1 MREYIYIYI
10 YICIVRGGRSKNTN
24 KVIKDSIEKANL
36 GKHQQNVLGKIL
48 AILCKGRKTTM
59 DEDSKDTNLL
69 SASREPKPKE
79 VGCKPRVKRVTWH

>member
-10 YICIVRGGRSKNTN
+10 YIVRGGRSKN
-24 KVIKDSIEKANL
+24 SIEEANL

-79 VGCKPRVKRVTWH
+79 VGCKPRVKRVTWR

>member
-1 MREYIYIYI
+1 MREYIYIY
-10 YICIVRGGRSKNTN
+10 IVRGGRSKNTN
-24 KVIKDSIEKANL
+24 KVIKDSIEEANL

-48 AILCKGRKTTM
+48 EILCKGRKTTM

-79 VGCKPRVKRVTWH
+79 VGCKPRVKRVTWR